1 MSRLDGL
8 IRLHRWQLD
17 EHRRRTVELEALRQ
31 TTIERIQALDEAVAK
46 EAAAVGSD
54 LASQAAYRAYAA
66 RARAQQAKLAE
77 TLDTLETEIAEAQSA
92 VTAAFQE
99 LKKYELAR
107 ETRRQRQQETLL
119 RRERAALDEIAIE
132 AFRRNGSNGRP
143 A

>member
-1 MSRLDGL
+1 DRRGDSVSAGARGLSAAASARAQQSRRRLCAAGRDPRDGGAVSRLDGL

-46 EAAAVGSD
+46 VAAAVGSD

-77 TLDTLETEIAEAQSA
+77 TLDTLETEIAE
-92 VTAAFQE
+92 
-99 LKKYELAR
+99 
-107 ETRRQRQQETLL
+107 
-119 RRERAALDEIAIE
+119 
-132 AFRRNGSNGRP
+132 
-143 A
+143 